1 MIPSQVN
8 RRRAGH
14 AAFTLVEILVA
25 TVIGVAAIALVM
37 GMVVTQ
43 SRLSASIGNY
53 HDMNAQNRHAMSLME
68 ADLRATNSIQSM
80 TADTLNFK
88 IVSDVSTNP
97 ITGAVSPPLTGVS
110 LVTIA
115 YTYDKSQGTLSR
127 KVTDPAGKVVADS
140 PVLTN
145 IKQNVDAAG
154 VDVPIFIY
162 FNSRDQPLD
171 PSDVASPAL
180 VKKILINAKMQR
192 GLVNALNTDYLV
204 SAVVVLRANA
214 AK

>member
-1 MIPSQVN
+1 MIPSPVN
-8 RRRAGH
+8 PRRAGR

-37 GMVVTQ
+37 GMVVAQ

-80 TADTLNFK
+80 TANTLNFK

-127 KVTDPAGKVVADS
+127 KVTDAAGKVMSDAS
-140 PVLTN
+140 VLTN

-154 VDVPIFIY
+154 GDVPIFIY